1 MLVSLRDTHPVV
13 RSYLIRE
20 GAITEEPVEVP
31 GLEVPG
37 AGRGRGRAP
46 GLAPCRIV
54 TESVN
59 NQPARPRG
67 WAGPPSDTQRG
78 GPVAVEVRLPTV
90 LRSQAGGSSVV
101 SVDGATIGE
110 VLSKL
115 VAEYP
120 GMAGQVL
127 TDEGALHK
135 FVNIYVND
143 DDVRYLQ
150 GLDTPVADGA
160 EVSILPAVAGG

>member
-1 MLVSLRDTHPVV
+1 
-13 RSYLIRE
+13 
-20 GAITEEPVEVP
+20 
-31 GLEVPG
+31 
-37 AGRGRGRAP
+37 
-46 GLAPCRIV
+46 
-54 TESVN
+54 
-59 NQPARPRG
+59 
-67 WAGPPSDTQRG
+67 
-78 GPVAVEVRLPTV
+78 VAVDVRLPTV
-90 LRSQAGGSSVV
+90 LRSQAAGTSVV
-101 SVDGATIGE
+101 SVDGSTVGE

-127 TDEGALHK
+127 TEDGGLHK

-150 GLDTPVADGA
+150 GLDTPVNDGA